1 MEERFE
7 QTEKRVDQ
15 HGELIVELRAA
26 TLKSTQNIDRLM
38 LNSEQHGEQI
48 AELRAAMLTN
58 TQNLDRLTGISER
71 FINVATDSIVR
82 LDQNVTE
89 LRTTTEELR
98 ASNQRQERINDYLIR
113 RDQER
118 DNGNPG

>member
-7 QTEKRVDQ
+7 QNERRVDQ
-15 HGELIVELRAA
+15 DGELIAELRAA
-26 TLKSTQNIDRLM
+26 TLKNTQNIDRL
-38 LNSEQHGEQI
+38 
-48 AELRAAMLTN
+48 T
-58 TQNLDRLTGISER
+58 DISER

-82 LDQNVTE
+82 LDQNITE
-89 LRTTTEELR
+89 LRTTNAELH